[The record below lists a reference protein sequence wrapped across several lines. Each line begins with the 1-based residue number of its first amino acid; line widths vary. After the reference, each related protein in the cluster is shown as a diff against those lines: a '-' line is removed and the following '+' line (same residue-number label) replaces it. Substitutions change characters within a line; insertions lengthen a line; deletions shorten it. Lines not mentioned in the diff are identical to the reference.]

1 MTKSSTSV
9 SLPYQ
14 KNTSRSRLRLP
25 TVSPMYPI
33 FACGRATV
41 GKKFRLCQSQP
52 QGQKRIIVNHES
64 DASLT
69 AILQAQVKLSVLA
82 TSSLLLVLL
91 LGVVTTTSGRLSPLP
106 LNTTGSATTVR
117 RGESVVDVLLGV
129 ESDNERRNVD
139 DLLANSD
146 VPLPDENTS
155 VVNGLGETKLE
166 YLGLQTPLEEVL
178 SLEGQDVIETHASVV
193 EHTNSNKT
201 TDQSVTLEESLGVLV
216 VELEELSGST
226 SDLGE
231 GELDTPDLSLVTETV
246 LARKLEL
253 GVETGSL
260 VGPLRDL
267 VGLGL
272 LPGRAGHFSWWMKRV
287 SKLCKVEC

>member
-1 MTKSSTSV
+1 M
-9 SLPYQ
+9 
-14 KNTSRSRLRLP
+14 
-25 TVSPMYPI
+25 
-33 FACGRATV
+33 
-41 GKKFRLCQSQP
+41 
-52 QGQKRIIVNHES
+52 
-64 DASLT
+64 
-69 AILQAQVKLSVLA
+69 
-82 TSSLLLVLL
+82 TSSLLLVFL

-155 VVNGLGETKLE
+155 VVDGLGETELE
-166 YLGLQTPLEEVL
+166 HLGLQTPLEEIL

-216 VELEELSGST
+216 VELKELSGST
-226 SDLGE
+226 SNLGE
-231 GELDTPDLSLVTETV
+231 GKLDTPDLSLVTKTV

-260 VGPLRDL
+260 VGPLGDL

>member
-1 MTKSSTSV
+1 M
-9 SLPYQ
+9 
-14 KNTSRSRLRLP
+14 
-25 TVSPMYPI
+25 
-33 FACGRATV
+33 
-41 GKKFRLCQSQP
+41 
-52 QGQKRIIVNHES
+52 
-64 DASLT
+64 
-69 AILQAQVKLSVLA
+69 
-82 TSSLLLVLL
+82 TSSLLLVFL

-155 VVNGLGETKLE
+155 VVDGLGETELE
-166 YLGLQTPLEEVL
+166 HLGLQTPLEEIL

-216 VELEELSGST
+216 VELKELSGST
-226 SDLGE
+226 SNLGE
-231 GELDTPDLSLVTETV
+231 GKLDTPDLSLVTKTV

-260 VGPLRDL
+260 VGPLGDL

-272 LPGRAGHFSWWMKRV
+272 LPGRAGH
-287 SKLCKVEC
+287 L

>member
-1 MTKSSTSV
+1 M
-9 SLPYQ
+9 
-14 KNTSRSRLRLP
+14 
-25 TVSPMYPI
+25 
-33 FACGRATV
+33 
-41 GKKFRLCQSQP
+41 
-52 QGQKRIIVNHES
+52 
-64 DASLT
+64 
-69 AILQAQVKLSVLA
+69 
-82 TSSLLLVLL
+82 
-91 LGVVTTTSGRLSPLP
+91 
-106 LNTTGSATTVR
+106 
-117 RGESVVDVLLGV
+117 LLGV

-155 VVNGLGETKLE
+155 VVDGLGETELE
-166 YLGLQTPLEEVL
+166 HLGLQTPLEEIL

-216 VELEELSGST
+216 VELKELSGST
-226 SDLGE
+226 SNLGE
-231 GELDTPDLSLVTETV
+231 GKLDTPDLSLVTKTV

-260 VGPLRDL
+260 VGPLGDL

-272 LPGRAGHFSWWMKRV
+272 LPGRAGH
-287 SKLCKVEC
+287 